1 MNLSSPLYFLAKKL
15 KSPFV
20 KFEDISNQYRV
31 VYQHLT
37 TWPHV
42 NVDTPKGTCPF
53 DGTRAGRDDES
64 IVDRRDKIG
73 LQNLEQHSDDELA
86 QGNSDSPNVDG

>member
-1 MNLSSPLYFLAKKL
+1 MKKL
-15 KSPFV
+15 KCPFV

-37 TWPHV
+37 AWPHV

-53 DGTRAGRDDES
+53 DGTRVGRDDES

-73 LQNLEQHSDDELA
+73 LQNFEQHSDDELA
-86 QGNSDSPNVDG
+86 SGDSPNVDG

>member
-1 MNLSSPLYFLAKKL
+1 MSEL

-53 DGTRAGRDDES
+53 DGTRAGPLEN
-64 IVDRRDKIG
+64 KID
-73 LQNLEQHSDDELA
+73 N
-86 QGNSDSPNVDG
+86 